1 MAAIN
6 KSIYEKFIIESADG
20 SRNVD
25 ISAGVVAFTYFENIF
40 SPTLTARAI
49 IVNTGNTIVG
59 LDGKMQTV
67 YNGLPIRGGERVLI
81 KIAGNSS
88 INEGLDF
95 SDTPSR
101 YFHVGSITNVLID
114 EGTETFTLN
123 LVSRET
129 ITNETVRVGKKFP
142 TSQKISDS
150 VKNILK
156 NYVKTEKD
164 IIVDQTQNPYGFIG
178 NMKKPFT
185 LITWL
190 ASKSV
195 PGKGASKDSS
205 AGFLFYETIYG
216 FNFRSIDNLIEEDP
230 FEKDYVFTP
239 GIVNTEDPERDFKI
253 LRYGINR
260 NQDLIAKLERGA
272 YSSQRYYINPV
283 SFKPNISVF
292 KSSDYLKSN
301 GMSQL
306 GSKTIDLPSIDE
318 KSDKTLGDLPTR
330 IFVGMLDVG
339 TVEEDASDEGWNSPS
354 KLNADPA
361 KIHAQSMMRY
371 NQLFTQVLEITV
383 PLNSKLTAGNII
395 RCEFPLTG
403 DTKRKE
409 PDPETSGLY
418 MIKELAHYF
427 DAKGSYSKLKLVRD
441 SFGRKW

>member
-129 ITNETVRVGKKFP
+129 ITNETVRAGKKFP

-441 SFGRKW
+441 SFGRK